1 VSESETGG
9 NNVAESETVRNM
21 FSTSLSR
28 RALVQQITASAGVAA
43 LLSACGLPGALGRPT
58 GATATANPVP
68 SGAASSLKLPVSV
81 PVQGPP
87 PDKPGGADGILPPLY
102 VNLPKNLVKS
112 VSQPPGK
119 GGTVVKMTSVTAAQ
133 IPLEQNTTWQEVNRQ
148 LNVNLKLLVYTVG
161 DYPVKLSTVVASGD
175 LPDMFTVQTAVFPQF
190 VQFLESSCADLTP
203 YLAGDA
209 IRDYPNLANYPAYTW
224 RNAVFN
230 GKIYGLSAPAGTYLG
245 YGLLTK
251 QPYMDQAG
259 VKMGDIKSADDFLR
273 AAKLLTIPG
282 KRWALGGGTNLG
294 NPVTIFKQ
302 VFGAPN
308 IWRND
313 GGKLTRDIE
322 TAEYRAA
329 VAYCRTLWDAGVVY
343 PNLPNMD
350 GVASSTAFYNS
361 SYLMYM
367 GQLSSFG
374 SSNWARAALNDPASV
389 PCGLVLPFSADGKTK
404 PIHHLG
410 TGAGTL
416 VVFKRATTDR
426 IKEML
431 TISNFLASPFGT
443 QEHAL
448 LNYGV
453 NGVDYSLD
461 ENGNPVQNKQGAAN
475 VPSIPPWNIGV
486 PLVLY
491 YPQALDAG
499 PAVYSWLQ
507 QILPVA
513 IQSPVMGLY
522 SSTDAAKGGLL
533 NQQIKDGVENII
545 YGRDDISSLDQ
556 VISTWRAG
564 GGDQMRTEYEQ
575 ALQDSTR

>member
-1 VSESETGG
+1 
-9 NNVAESETVRNM
+9 
-21 FSTSLSR
+21 
-28 RALVQQITASAGVAA
+28 
-43 LLSACGLPGALGRPT
+43 
-58 GATATANPVP
+58 
-68 SGAASSLKLPVSV
+68 V
-81 PVQGPP
+81 PVPP
-87 PDKPGGADGILPPLY
+87 PDQPGGADGVLPPLY
-102 VNLPKNLVKS
+102 VNLPPNLTKS

-119 GGTVVKMTSVTAAQ
+119 GGTVVKMTQVTAAQ
-133 IPLEQNTTWQEVNRQ
+133 IPLDQNVTWQEVNRQ
-148 LNVNLKLLVYTVG
+148 LNVNLQLLVYTVG
-161 DYPVKLSTVVASGD
+161 DYPTKLSTVIASGD
-175 LPDMFTVQTAVFPQF
+175 LPDLFTAQTAVFPQF
-190 VQFLESSCADLTP
+190 VQFLEASCADLTP

-209 IRDYPNLANYPAYTW
+209 IRNYPNLANYPSYVW
-224 RNAVFN
+224 RNAIFN
-230 GKIYGLSAPAGTYLG
+230 NKIYGLSAPAGTYLG

-259 VKMGDIKSADDFLR
+259 VKMGDIKSADDFTR

-308 IWRND
+308 VWRND

-329 VAYCRTLWDAGVVY
+329 VAYSRDLWNAGVVY
-343 PNLPNMD
+343 PDLPRLD

-389 PCGLVLPFSADGKTK
+389 PCGLVLPFSADGKST

-410 TGAGTL
+410 TGAGSL
-416 VVFKRATTDR
+416 VVFKRASPDR
-426 IKEML
+426 IKELLSIANYL
-431 TISNFLASPFGT
+431 TSPFGT

-448 LNYGV
+448 LNYGIKD
-453 NGVDYSLD
+453 VDYTLD
-461 ENGNPVQNKQGAAN
+461 PGGNPVQNKQGAAN
-475 VPSIPPWNIGV
+475 VPSIPAWNIGV

-499 PAVYSWLQ
+499 PPVYSWLK
-507 QILPVA
+507 QILPLA
-513 IQSPVMGLY
+513 IQSPVVGLY
-522 SSTDAAKGGLL
+522 SPTDSAKGGLL
-533 NQQIKDGVENII
+533 MQQIKDGVENII
-545 YGRDDISSLDQ
+545 YGRDDVSALDQ
-556 VISTWRAG
+556 VISAWRSG
-564 GGDQMRTEYEQ
+564 GGDQMRHEYEE
-575 ALQDSTR
+575 ALQSAAS

>member
-1 VSESETGG
+1 MG
-9 NNVAESETVRNM
+9 
-21 FSTSLSR
+21 
-28 RALVQQITASAGVAA
+28 A
-43 LLSACGLPGALGRPT
+43 LLSACGLPGGLGRSG
-58 GATATANPVP
+58 GAPPGANPAA
-68 SGAASSLKLPVSV
+68 SGAGQSLQVPVSV

-87 PDKPGGADGILPPLY
+87 PDLPGGPDGILPPMYLK
-102 VNLPKNLVKS
+102 LPTNLVKS

-119 GGTVVKMTSVTAAQ
+119 GGTVVKMTQVTAAQ
-133 IPLEQNTTWQEVNRQ
+133 IPLEQNITWQEVNRQ

-230 GKIYGLSAPAGTYLG
+230 RKIYGLSAPAGTYLG

-273 AAKLLTIPG
+273 AAKLLTVPG

-313 GGKLTRDIE
+313 GGKLTKDIE
-322 TAEYRAA
+322 TQEYKAA
-329 VAYCRTLWDAGVVY
+329 VAYCRDLWDAGVVY

-374 SSNWARAALNDPASV
+374 GSNWARAALNDPASV
-389 PCGLVLPFSADGKTK
+389 PCGLVVPFSADGKTK
-404 PIHHLG
+404 PMHHLG

-416 VVFKRATTDR
+416 VVYKRASTDR

-431 TISNFLASPFGT
+431 TISNFLAAPFGT

-453 NGVDYSLD
+453 KDVDYTLD

-475 VPSIPPWNIGV
+475 VPSIPAWNIGV
-486 PLVLY
+486 PFVLY

-513 IQSPVMGLY
+513 IQSPVLGLY
-522 SSTDAAKGGLL
+522 SATDGAKGGLL
-533 NQQIKDGVENII
+533 NQQIKDGIENII
-545 YGRDDISSLDQ
+545 YGRENISYLDQ
-556 VISTWRAG
+556 VIGTWRSG
-564 GGDQMRTEYEQ
+564 GGDQMRKEYEE
-575 ALQDSTR
+575 ALQNSTR

>member
-1 VSESETGG
+1 MG
-9 NNVAESETVRNM
+9 
-21 FSTSLSR
+21 
-28 RALVQQITASAGVAA
+28 A
-43 LLSACGLPGALGRPT
+43 LLSACGLPGGLGRSG
-58 GATATANPVP
+58 GAPPGANPAA
-68 SGAASSLKLPVSV
+68 SGAGQSLPVPVSV

-87 PDKPGGADGILPPLY
+87 PDLPGGPDGILPPMYLK
-102 VNLPKNLVKS
+102 LPTNLVKS

-119 GGTVVKMTSVTAAQ
+119 GGTVVKMTQVTAAQ
-133 IPLEQNTTWQEVNRQ
+133 IPLEQNITWQEVNRQ

-273 AAKLLTIPG
+273 AAKLLTVPG

-313 GGKLTRDIE
+313 GGKLTKDIE
-322 TAEYRAA
+322 TQEYKAA
-329 VAYCRTLWDAGVVY
+329 VAYCRDLWDAGVVY

-374 SSNWARAALNDPASV
+374 GSNWARAALNDPASV

-404 PIHHLG
+404 PMHHLG

-416 VVFKRATTDR
+416 VVYKRASTDR

-431 TISNFLASPFGT
+431 TISNFLAAPFGT

-453 NGVDYSLD
+453 KDVDYTLD
-461 ENGNPVQNKQGAAN
+461 ENGNPVQNKQGAAY
-475 VPSIPPWNIGV
+475 VPSIPAWNIGV
-486 PLVLY
+486 PFVLY

-513 IQSPVMGLY
+513 IQSPVLGLY
-522 SSTDAAKGGLL
+522 SATDGAKGGLL
-533 NQQIKDGVENII
+533 NQQIKDGIENII
-545 YGRDDISSLDQ
+545 YGRENISYLDQ
-556 VISTWRAG
+556 VIGTWRSG
-564 GGDQMRTEYEQ
+564 GGDQMRKEYEE
-575 ALQDSTR
+575 ALQNSTR